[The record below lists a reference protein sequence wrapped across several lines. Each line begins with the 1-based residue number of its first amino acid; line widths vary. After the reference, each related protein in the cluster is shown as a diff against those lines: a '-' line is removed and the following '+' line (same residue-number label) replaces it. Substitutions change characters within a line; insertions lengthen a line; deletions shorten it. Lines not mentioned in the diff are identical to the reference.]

1 MKRSVLL
8 VDDEADI
15 RRVAILSL
23 QTIAGWTVREA
34 RSGREALT
42 MLEDEEHRPDLVLL
56 DVMMPEMDGPTTLA
70 NMRGNRRFDGI
81 PVIFLTAK
89 ALPSDHAMLQRLG
102 ASGVLTKPFDPLLLA
117 AQVDRIMESR

>member
-15 RRVAILSL
+15 RRIAILSL

-42 MLEDEEHRPDLVLL
+42 MLEEQRPDLVLL

-70 NMRGNRRFDGI
+70 NMRGNRCFDGI

>member
-15 RRVAILSL
+15 RRIAILSL

-42 MLEDEEHRPDLVLL
+42 MLEEQRPDLVLL

-70 NMRGNRRFDGI
+70 NMRGNRSLDGI